1 MGDMN
6 VKFPKNLDEAL
17 QSALNPLKEIG
28 IGANNILNEGAI
40 GVSNI
45 ASETKKGL
53 ENLGNAPGQLA
64 KNAERNTAGIFSDL
78 GYAINSGDW
87 TSFVNRTLVKV
98 NPVTGP
104 AGLFA
109 NPDDVT
115 NLTGVDSAQ
124 QKMATKSEN
133 QAADLAAQAAS
144 AAETNKL
151 NAINT
156 YMNELMSGR
165 KKTPG
170 VSQTLLGQFNP
181 GQTLLTRTR

>member
-1 MGDMN
+1 MN

-17 QSALNPLKEIG
+17 QGALNPVKEIG
-28 IGANNILNEGAI
+28 IGASNIMNETAK

-45 ASETKKGL
+45 YNEGMIGL
-53 ENLGNAPGQLA
+53 DKLGNVPNQLG
-64 KNAERNTAGIFSDL
+64 KNVEQNTAGIFSDL

-98 NPVTGP
+98 NPVTGGY
-104 AGLFA
+104 GLLA

-115 NLTGVDSAQ
+115 NMTGVDSAK

-133 QAADLAAQAAS
+133 QAADLASQAAT

>member
-1 MGDMN
+1 MGFINDLLNGTVGQVGKVAKN
-6 VKFPKNLDEAL
+6 VLD
-17 QSALNPLKEIG
+17 
-28 IGANNILNEGAI
+28 EGAI
-40 GVSNI
+40 GISNI

-53 ENLGNAPGQLA
+53 ENLGNAPGQLG
-64 KNAERNTAGIFSDL
+64 KNVEKNTAGIFSDL

-98 NPVTGP
+98 NPVTGGY
-104 AGLFA
+104 GLLA

-115 NLTGVDSAQ
+115 NLTGTDSAK
-124 QKMATKSEN
+124 QKMATKAEN
-133 QAADLAAQAAS
+133 QAKDLAAQAAS

-170 VSQTLLGQFNP
+170 VSQTLLGQYNP